1 MRSIEF
7 LREREGPGNDRPM
20 SDAEYAAQRAQG
32 EQNWNNTKGFV
43 NRGIDAVSDFHKK
56 NTERFNAKQA
66 ADAAANSPAGMAA
79 AKANLTPSQLKWLG
93 SAQPSP
99 EILQRMP
106 APQQGETPA
115 GAAYTQPATGL
126 TTSDSNPVGS
136 GTPGVNWGTGTGG
149 GRDTGGSIPAAAQPA
164 PAGAPELVG
173 TQNQAPSAAAPTAAT
188 AAAERAR
195 AAAKA
200 GADASDPSTQTKPA
214 ATAAPVTTPAQ
225 RATAAAERARAAAKA
240 GADASDP
247 STQTKPAASAVST
260 PVAPPTILAPVK
272 LPPVPAPVAAN
283 SAAADRERDG
293 TPVAPDAIDTL
304 RKNAGLPAAPAA
316 AFNPGKDSQRA
327 NVTALATEVRAI
339 ADAAKKLGPNATLD
353 DFRLLFDRLK
363 KVETDAAGA
372 GKDVKSA
379 VRALVSELEAELKKA
394 SGGSAGGAA
403 GAGGTAGAGGAG
415 GAAWSYVL
423 DGTDEGYAMS
433 NGFVKDGRADL
444 AAWRAAGSPG
454 KPKPADSAPPAGS
467 LTGDDP
473 LAISQQDTLNKQM
486 AQNKAD
492 AAKGAATAKP
502 GADGAVGQDLARMGV
517 TKQQRLNQAFVD
529 KTLGAGYTAGS
540 AESNLALQAHFKKQ
554 GVNQIGAA
562 PAAAPAAA
570 AQAATPVPVP
580 PMPNPNFRTGTMAQ
594 RDAWLAK
601 YGKTHNMDGKPA
613 QAMRE
618 SKFDES
624 VNLMR
629 RLSTM
634 LKGRL
639 I

>member
-1 MRSIEF
+1 MHPDCDHTELKQMIADCKETMDKDKKKTNEGIGFTSSIARSLIQEF
-7 LREREGPGNDRPM
+7 GYKLDEAEEFQFSPEQEKFLGKANRQDPYILARMPGPKPPFSYFKDPE
-20 SDAEYAAQRAQG
+20 DQA
-32 EQNWNNTKGFV
+32 
-43 NRGIDAVSDFHKK
+43 I
-56 NTERFNAKQA
+56 AKQMNFGA
-66 ADAAANSPAGMAA
+66 NNLNKIKNLVGAGTQGDASTFAAAAPAKM
-79 AKANLTPSQLKWLG
+79 
-93 SAQPSP
+93 
-99 EILQRMP
+99 R
-106 APQQGETPA
+106 
-115 GAAYTQPATGL
+115 
-126 TTSDSNPVGS
+126 
-136 GTPGVNWGTGTGG
+136 GG
-149 GRDTGGSIPAAAQPA
+149 DPAAAAPQTGAASNMAQDPA
-164 PAGAPELVG
+164 QQAAATKPAGAPELVG
-173 TQNQAPSAAAPTAAT
+173 TQNQAPDAAAQADRIANRMDQEAGANTMGQTAA
-188 AAAERAR
+188 
-195 AAAKA
+195 
-200 GADASDPSTQTKPA
+200 PA
-214 ATAAPVTTPAQ
+214 PTAAPVTTPAQ
-225 RATAAAERARAAAKA
+225 RATAAAARARAAAKA

>member
-173 TQNQAPSAAAPTAAT
+173 TQNQAPSAAAPTA
-188 AAAERAR
+188 
-195 AAAKA
+195 
-200 GADASDPSTQTKPA
+200 
-214 ATAAPVTTPAQ
+214 
-225 RATAAAERARAAAKA
+225 ATAAAERARAAAKA